1 MIYFRVRSNSEDPG
15 WLYDRQFTLLKN
27 PHTEP
32 SDLILTA
39 TTTQFSA
46 IMAAR
51 PTHIVLR
58 VHEDKH
64 NRDITQGVLYDENF
78 DPTDRSA
85 FATGNPVL
93 FTVTPAEFDVV
104 MDTKP

>member
-1 MIYFRVRSNSEDPG
+1 MIYFRVRKNNEDPG
-15 WLYDRQFTLLKN
+15 QLYDRQFKLATSAY
-27 PHTEP
+27 TAP

-39 TTTQFSA
+39 TPLQFAS

-78 DPTDRSA
+78 DPTDRSV
-85 FATGNPVL
+85 FAIGNPVL